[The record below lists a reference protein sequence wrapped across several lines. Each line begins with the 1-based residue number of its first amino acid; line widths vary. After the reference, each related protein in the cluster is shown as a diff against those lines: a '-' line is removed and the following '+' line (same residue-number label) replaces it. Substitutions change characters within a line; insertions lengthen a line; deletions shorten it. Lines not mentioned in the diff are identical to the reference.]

1 MGSITEPPRNPY
13 RHLKSIPECCNKNTV
28 AEEQPLRT
36 RILDPYEQYIGKFPN
51 RKAYNKV
58 HARFPKFSGRMLI
71 HVAGLVDYLYQV
83 STSAYLAP
91 IGLIG
96 TPITRGKRH
105 QSTWPG
111 IHFDLEL
118 WTLY

>member
-1 MGSITEPPRNPY
+1 MGSRPMNYLKICWDVLIRANLVMGSITEPPRNPY

-28 AEEQPLRT
+28 AEEQPVRT
-36 RILDPYEQYIGKFPN
+36 RILDPYEQCIRKFPN

-83 STSAYLAP
+83 STSAYLA
-91 IGLIG
+91 LIG
-96 TPITRGKRH
+96 FIGTVHR
-105 QSTWPG
+105 
-111 IHFDLEL
+111 
-118 WTLY
+118 